1 MVADQMS
8 SGRSGNWTHSFE
20 EDEGDVQVCRLSGS
34 FAFPPSR
41 RGRETLDFSQSGQVD
56 SGMPGADDKRQ
67 HSTSSVV
74 PMVMNRFR
82 IGEGRV
88 IEVIE
93 SGPDVLK
100 VKPA

>member
-1 MVADQMS
+1 MS
-8 SGRSGNWTHSFE
+8 SGLSGNWTHSFE
-20 EDEGDVQVCRLSGS
+20 EDEGEVQVYRSSSS

-41 RGRETLDFSQSGQVD
+41 RGRETLDFSPSGQVD
-56 SGMPGADDKRQ
+56 TGMPGADDKRQ

-74 PMVMNRFR
+74 ALGMNRFR
-82 IGEGRV
+82 IGDGRV
-88 IEVIE
+88 IEVVE